1 MSFDLGEL
9 FLNYKEVYMMSNIF
23 FFFPLLQAAGENPM
37 TSTLMTFGLIAGMFL
52 IFYFLLIRPQQKKQ
66 KDLKKMLESLKRGD
80 KVVTIGGMWGSIT
93 EVKEK
98 TVIVKVDDNTKLEFS
113 RDAIGQVVS
122 REGEVKAT

>member
-1 MSFDLGEL
+1 M
-9 FLNYKEVYMMSNIF
+9 KEIISLY
-23 FFFPLLQAAGENPM
+23 PLLQTADQNTNWINQLSPFA
-37 TSTLMTFGLIAGMFL
+37 LIIGMFL

-66 KDLKKMLESLKRGD
+66 KELKKMLESLKRGD

-93 EVKEK
+93 DVKEK

-122 REGEVKAT
+122 REAESETKSS

>member
-1 MSFDLGEL
+1 MSKIA
-9 FLNYKEVYMMSNIF
+9 FLY
-23 FFFPLLQAAGENPM
+23 PLLQAAGGDTTM
-37 TSTLMTFGLIAGMFL
+37 SMITTIGLIAGMFL

-66 KDLKKMLESLKRGD
+66 KELKKMLESLKRGD
-80 KVVTIGGMWGSIT
+80 KIVTIGGVWGSIV

-122 REGEVKAT
+122 REGEVKAS